1 MCQQVKMGYTL
12 CSHVAYDLH
21 YIKCELVDIKC
32 EEIDIKCEQVNDE
45 RLCAYTECTP
55 TWVWSEKREQG
66 KCHFCKLEES
76 DAKKKRRRMR
86 KLDLFEDYFEDNEK
100 VYSSENVFSDEDLF
114 HDDAEGSE
122 DTSSRDNTSSS
133 ESIFSSEES
142 CDKENTPPTSDESGR
157 SE

>member
-1 MCQQVKMGYTL
+1 MCRQVKVGYTL

-32 EEIDIKCEQVNDE
+32 EQVDVKPEPVNDE

-55 TWVWSEKREQG
+55 TWMWSDKREEG
-66 KCHFCKLEES
+66 KCHFCMLEES

-86 KLDLFEDYFEDNEK
+86 KLDLFEDDFEDNEYTS
-100 VYSSENVFSDEDLF
+100 YSKDIFSDEDLF
-114 HDDAEGSE
+114 LDNSEGSE
-122 DTSSRDNTSSS
+122 DTSSSDKTSSS
-133 ESIFSSEES
+133 ESVFSSEES
-142 CDKENTPPTSDESGR
+142 CDKENTPPTSDGSGR